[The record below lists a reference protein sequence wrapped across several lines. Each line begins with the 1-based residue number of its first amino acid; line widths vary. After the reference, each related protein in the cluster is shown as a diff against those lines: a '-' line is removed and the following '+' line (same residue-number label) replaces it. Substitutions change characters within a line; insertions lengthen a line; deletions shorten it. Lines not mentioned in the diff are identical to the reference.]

1 MCICGA
7 SQVVLV
13 VKNLPA
19 GDVRDVGLIP
29 GSGRSPGEGNG
40 KPLQYSCLENL
51 MDRRAWWATGYRV
64 TKSQTRLKRLSRHAC
79 MHMGVCVCVLNYTWV
94 LGFDIK
100 CVILWIMRAPMVV
113 ETLKNLPTMWETW
126 VQSLSWEDSPGEGN
140 GYPLHYSGLEN
151 SMDRG
156 AWQAMGHKSLK
167 NTILNTNL
175 M

>member
-1 MCICGA
+1 MWEMWVWSLGQEDPLEKEMA
-7 SQVVLV
+7 SQSNILAWRISWTE
-13 VKNLPA
+13 KP
-19 GDVRDVGLIP
+19 GGL
-29 GSGRSPGEGNG
+29 
-40 KPLQYSCLENL
+40 Q
-51 MDRRAWWATGYRV
+51 ATGSQRV
-64 TKSQTRLKRLSRHAC
+64 RHDWSDLVGMYVC
-79 MHMGVCVCVLNYTWV
+79 IWVLCVCVLNYTWV

-113 ETLKNLPTMWETW
+113 QTLKNLPIMWETW

>member
-79 MHMGVCVCVLNYTWV
+79 MHMGVSVCVLNYT
-94 LGFDIK
+94 
-100 CVILWIMRAPMVV
+100 
-113 ETLKNLPTMWETW
+113 
-126 VQSLSWEDSPGEGN
+126 
-140 GYPLHYSGLEN
+140 
-151 SMDRG
+151 
-156 AWQAMGHKSLK
+156 
-167 NTILNTNL
+167 
-175 M
+175 

>member
-1 MCICGA
+1 MWEMWVWSLGQEDPLEKEMA
-7 SQVVLV
+7 SHSNILAWRISWTE
-13 VKNLPA
+13 KP
-19 GDVRDVGLIP
+19 GGL
-29 GSGRSPGEGNG
+29 
-40 KPLQYSCLENL
+40 Q
-51 MDRRAWWATGYRV
+51 ATGSQRV
-64 TKSQTRLKRLSRHAC
+64 RHDWSDLVGMYEC
-79 MHMGVCVCVLNYTWV
+79 IWVLCVCVLNYTWV

-113 ETLKNLPTMWETW
+113 QTLKNLPIMWETW

-140 GYPLHYSGLEN
+140 SYPLHYSGLEN

>member
-1 MCICGA
+1 MWEMWVWSLGQEDPLEKEMA
-7 SQVVLV
+7 SHSNILAWRISWTE
-13 VKNLPA
+13 KP
-19 GDVRDVGLIP
+19 GGL
-29 GSGRSPGEGNG
+29 
-40 KPLQYSCLENL
+40 Q
-51 MDRRAWWATGYRV
+51 ATGSQRV
-64 TKSQTRLKRLSRHAC
+64 RHDWSDLVGMYVC
-79 MHMGVCVCVLNYTWV
+79 IWVLCVCVLNYTWV

-113 ETLKNLPTMWETW
+113 QTLKNLPIMWETW

>member
-1 MCICGA
+1 MWEMWVWSLGQEDPLEKEMASHSNILAWRISWTEKPGGLQVTGSQRVRHDWSDLVGMYVCIW
-7 SQVVLV
+7 VL
-13 VKNLPA
+13 
-19 GDVRDVGLIP
+19 
-29 GSGRSPGEGNG
+29 
-40 KPLQYSCLENL
+40 
-51 MDRRAWWATGYRV
+51 
-64 TKSQTRLKRLSRHAC
+64 
-79 MHMGVCVCVLNYTWV
+79 CVCVLNYTWV

-113 ETLKNLPTMWETW
+113 QTLKNLPIMWETW

>member
-1 MCICGA
+1 MWVWSLGQEDPLEKEMA
-7 SQVVLV
+7 SHSNILAWRISWTE
-13 VKNLPA
+13 KP
-19 GDVRDVGLIP
+19 GGL
-29 GSGRSPGEGNG
+29 
-40 KPLQYSCLENL
+40 Q
-51 MDRRAWWATGYRV
+51 ATGSQRV
-64 TKSQTRLKRLSRHAC
+64 RHDWSDLVGMYVC
-79 MHMGVCVCVLNYTWV
+79 IWVLCVCVLNYTWV

-100 CVILWIMRAPMVV
+100 CVILWIMRAPR
-113 ETLKNLPTMWETW
+113 LKNMPIMWETW

-175 M
+175 I